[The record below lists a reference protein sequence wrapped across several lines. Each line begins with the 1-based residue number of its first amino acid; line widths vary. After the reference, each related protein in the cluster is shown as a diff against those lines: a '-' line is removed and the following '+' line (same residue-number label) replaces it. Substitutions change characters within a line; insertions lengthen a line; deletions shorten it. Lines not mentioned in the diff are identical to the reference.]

1 MKRFIFK
8 NIFTLLVLGAL
19 FTTTSCE
26 NGEQDFADF
35 DYQTVY
41 FAYQTPIRTL
51 TMGTD
56 VVNTDLDN
64 QHKCQLQVTMGG
76 VWKNRQDRTVQLA
89 VDNSLCDGKTFED
102 GTPIVAMPASYYTIA
117 NTTVTIKA
125 GTVRGIAEVQLTD
138 TFFVDPQAL
147 KVHYVIPVRI
157 VNAQRFYSER

>member
-1 MKRFIFK
+1 
-8 NIFTLLVLGAL
+8 
-19 FTTTSCE
+19 
-26 NGEQDFADF
+26 
-35 DYQTVY
+35 
-41 FAYQTPIRTL
+41 
-51 TMGTD
+51 MGTD

-117 NTTVTIKA
+117 NTT
-125 GTVRGIAEVQLTD
+125 TVRGIAEVQLTD